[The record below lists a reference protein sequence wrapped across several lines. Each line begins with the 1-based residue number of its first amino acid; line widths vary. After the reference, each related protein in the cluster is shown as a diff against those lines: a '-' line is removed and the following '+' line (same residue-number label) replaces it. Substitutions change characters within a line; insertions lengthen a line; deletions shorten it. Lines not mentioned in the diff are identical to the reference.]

1 MTGFKRPN
9 RPIIILTGM
18 HGVGKST
25 YAKPLAEE
33 FNLEYV
39 STGMVFRRIA
49 KEKGLTISQLSEIC
63 MKTPEFDREI
73 DSMTLSLLESGG
85 VVLDS
90 LLAGWFARDFES
102 FKIFLKAPFEI
113 RCRRIASREN
123 RPLDEVISETISR
136 ENSEK
141 KRFMEYYGFNI
152 DDLDLYDMVLD
163 TGSLSQESVSRILKT
178 AVSAYLEE
186 KWVVKN
192 A

>member
-186 KWVVKN
+186 K
-192 A
+192 

>member
-1 MTGFKRPN
+1 MSGLKRPKK
-9 RPIIILTGM
+9 PIIILTGM

-49 KEKGLTISQLSEIC
+49 REKGLTVAQLSEIC
-63 MKTPEFDREI
+63 MKTPEFDKEI
-73 DSMTLSLLESGG
+73 DSVTLSLLEFGG

-90 LLAGWFARDFES
+90 LLAGWFARGIES

-123 RPLDEVISETISR
+123 RPLEEVVSETIAR
-136 ENSEK
+136 EDSEK

-152 DDLDLYDMVLD
+152 EDLNLYDMVLD
-163 TGSLSQESVSRILKT
+163 TGFLSQESVSRILKT